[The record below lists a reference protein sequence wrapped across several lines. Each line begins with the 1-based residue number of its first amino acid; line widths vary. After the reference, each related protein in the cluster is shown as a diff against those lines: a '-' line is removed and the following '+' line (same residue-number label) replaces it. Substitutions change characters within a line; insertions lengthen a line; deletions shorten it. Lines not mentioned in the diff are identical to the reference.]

1 MDLVFFCRKTN
12 FFSPYIKYFP
22 VSSYFVFYLRVNV
35 KVHVQYNICT
45 GEYWNPVRREEGNL
59 IILTE
64 RVREVFA
71 IVRA

>member
-1 MDLVFFCRKTN
+1 M
-12 FFSPYIKYFP
+12 
-22 VSSYFVFYLRVNV
+22 FYLRVNV
-35 KVHVQYNICT
+35 KVHVKYNICT

-71 IVRA
+71 SKGLVSMVIILP